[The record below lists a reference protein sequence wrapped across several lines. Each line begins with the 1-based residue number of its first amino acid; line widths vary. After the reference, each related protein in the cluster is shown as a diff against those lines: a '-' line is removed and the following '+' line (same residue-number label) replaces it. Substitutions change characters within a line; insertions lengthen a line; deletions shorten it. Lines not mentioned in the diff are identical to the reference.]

1 MCRLKGARKP
11 CVGIAQQVAA
21 LMAPGKHLL
30 KLLNG
35 GDDRGRGAAKKKQ
48 VPKLRNGCGDQEKPN
63 TKNVEIAQRLWR
75 HPIEHTDDSPQIPP
89 YPLGRI
95 RKKEAISKPRIAQK
109 VVATRGAKKRNV
121 ATKGKRK
128 NRCVES
134 AQWMWRFRG
143 ANKKETCWKCA
154 RGRIRSMCSN
164 CAMDVA
170 TQIAQKAVAT
180 KEREKKNDMC

>member
-30 KLLNG
+30 KVLNG
-35 GDDRGRGAAKKKQ
+35 GDDRGRGAAKKAS
-48 VPKLRNGCGDQEKPN
+48 E
-63 TKNVEIAQRLWR
+63 TFVEIAQRLWR
-75 HPIEHTDDSPQIPP
+75 HPIEHTDDSPQIAP

-95 RKKEAISKPRIAQK
+95 RKKEAISKRRIAQK

-128 NRCVES
+128 HKCVEI

-143 ANKKETCWKCA
+143 GEQN
-154 RGRIRSMCSN
+154 R
-164 CAMDVA
+164 
-170 TQIAQKAVAT
+170 
-180 KEREKKNDMC
+180 DML